1 MKGEVNL
8 CKGHIFPKTRAR
20 SFSTKGTH
28 LFRNF
33 LWLSRCSGSI
43 DTWQS
48 FACALG
54 PGAKCREGWAEG
66 GVTWFQSEISEIWP
80 CFDESDLLLVVL
92 IQYCGPLFLLNSHV
106 CGITLILAEQIWKL
120 YLYTSHS
127 RRRNGPKFSWGTV
140 SSDDLAVCAGLAQ
153 GS

>member
-1 MKGEVNL
+1 MSKASITDLYPWRV
-8 CKGHIFPKTRAR
+8 KWIYVKAT
-20 SFSTKGTH
+20 FSQRQGLGPSQPRGRICLGT
-28 LFRNF
+28 FCGF
-33 LWLSRCSGSI
+33 LGAVGSI

-92 IQYCGPLFLLNSHV
+92 IQYCGPLFLLNSH
-106 CGITLILAEQIWKL
+106 GLRITLILAEQIWKL

-127 RRRNGPKFSWGTV
+127 RRKRIKIQLRNSF
-140 SSDDLAVCAGLAQ
+140 
-153 GS
+153 